1 MEYGK
6 FSPEHLKASKL
17 GLWWEPFIQSR
28 KFMSLKFTE
37 KLFVMTIKNDT
48 KFEKELT
55 CGFKIDKRNFTN
67 FDPSTK
73 KSQKIAL

>member
-1 MEYGK
+1 
-6 FSPEHLKASKL
+6 
-17 GLWWEPFIQSR
+17 
-28 KFMSLKFTE
+28 MSLKFTE

-55 CGFKIDKRNFTN
+55 CGFKIDKRNLTN

-73 KSQKIAL
+73 KSQKFAL

>member
-1 MEYGK
+1 
-6 FSPEHLKASKL
+6 
-17 GLWWEPFIQSR
+17 
-28 KFMSLKFTE
+28 MSLKFTE

-73 KSQKIAL
+73 KSQKITL